1 MLEAGMVRELAEF
14 YDPDIAESEP
24 RIGLRKAIGVPEFEE
39 YFRRHHPKGRD
50 YREGD
55 PLRASAYEEAVNKI
69 KQNTWQL
76 TKRQLGK
83 IGRLRRAGWDL
94 KRVDATAAV
103 MAVLATEAAEKRS
116 EIWESQV
123 VEPSVKI
130 VKSFIQEE

>member
-1 MLEAGMVRELAEF
+1 MLDGGMLEELAQF
-14 YDPDIAESEP
+14 YDPEMADLET
-24 RIGLRKAIGVPEFEE
+24 RVGLRKAIGVPEFEE

-55 PLRASAYEEAVNKI
+55 PLQASAFEEAVRKI
-69 KQNTWQL
+69 KENTWQL
-76 TKRQLGK
+76 TKRQLWK

-103 MAVLATEAAEKRS
+103 VAVLASEAAEKRS
-116 EIWESQV
+116 EIWETQV

-130 VKSFIQEE
+130 VKGFIQE